1 MKFQSLSDVIVT
13 EIEILLVTQA
23 PMTWKL
29 RWQTV
34 DTALVLPQAV
44 GQDDLVFTL
53 TLSEEGLCF
62 FYV

>member
-1 MKFQSLSDVIVT
+1 VKFQSLSDVIVT